1 MKWNVRWRCR
11 KGSEDIKAEL
21 GQHKDSKSHVDV
33 LETANLD
40 SLYDRFREVLANNY
54 FSYRDKALNW
64 EKETIFNHAKE
75 IADIADTFF
84 SLVTKYKP
92 VKEEMAF
99 FLQFDDPLH
108 AISQFGPFENIQAA
122 MKMLYD
128 NREELMEEVF
138 EAPMPEPES
147 PVSSIRERLQ
157 NALHEVKTQKAA
169 EKTGEID
176 VR

>member
-1 MKWNVRWRCR
+1 
-11 KGSEDIKAEL
+11 
-21 GQHKDSKSHVDV
+21 VDV

-54 FSYRDKALNW
+54 FAYRDKALNW
-64 EKETIFNHAKE
+64 EKETIFDHAKE

-84 SLVTKYKP
+84 SLMTNYKP
-92 VKEEMAF
+92 VREEMAF

-108 AISQFGPFENIQAA
+108 AISQFGPFDNIQAA

-138 EAPMPEPES
+138 EAPMPEPEN
-147 PVSSIRERLQ
+147 PVSSIQERLQ
-157 NALHEVKTQKAA
+157 NALREVKTQKAA
-169 EKTGEID
+169 EKAGEID